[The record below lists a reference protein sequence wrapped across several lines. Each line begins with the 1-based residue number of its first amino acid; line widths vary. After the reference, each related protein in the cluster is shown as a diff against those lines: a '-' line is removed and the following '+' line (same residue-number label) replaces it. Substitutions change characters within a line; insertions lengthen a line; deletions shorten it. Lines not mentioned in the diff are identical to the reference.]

1 MSASIKS
8 HLPSLP
14 IIFVSLFIAVIG
26 FGCGGGGGG
35 GGGGVPAAPIVIT
48 TDQDA
53 QGLYTT
59 NGDGN
64 GTFKSTSNPD
74 VVEPLTDIKGMVY
87 GDLPN
92 QKFIFF
98 DVTANV
104 LYQGEI
110 TAITLTD
117 FVGTAS
123 VYHDG
128 VMVDNVV
135 TVSGTI
141 ISRSSLDM
149 TLAASGNFVG
159 GSIKGSFSSQYDKA
173 ASNDRIRSDTSLGFP
188 DYNGPIAISYEFAA
202 TDKFKVQTSNTYSSQ
217 SVSIQR
223 PITQCV
229 HNGTMDVSS
238 NKNIFILQEAIT
250 VTLFSCPIVD
260 TNYEGVASVV
270 DGSGTDTQMW
280 YAVTNGSYSV
290 FAVLDN

>member
-1 MSASIKS
+1 MTTSFQNR
-8 HLPSLP
+8 LPSLP
-14 IIFVSLFIAVIG
+14 IIFVSLFITVIG

-35 GGGGVPAAPIVIT
+35 GAPAAPVVIS

-59 NGDGN
+59 NGDGS
-64 GTFKSTSNPD
+64 GTFKSTGNPD

-117 FVGTAS
+117 FVGTAT

-128 VMVDNVV
+128 VMVDNLV
-135 TVSGTI
+135 TVSGTV
-141 ISRSSLDM
+141 ISRSSIDM

-159 GSIKGSFSSQYDKA
+159 GSIKGSFSSEYDKA
-173 ASNDRIRSDTSLGFP
+173 ASNDRIRSDTTSGFP
-188 DYNGPIAISYEFAA
+188 EFIGPIAISYEFAK
-202 TDKFKVQTSNTYSSQ
+202 TDNFKVQASNAYFSQ
-217 SVSIQR
+217 SISNQT

-250 VTLFSCPIVD
+250 VTLFTCPIVD
-260 TNYEGVASVV
+260 SNYEGVASVV
-270 DGSGTDTQMW
+270 DGASIDTQMW